1 MPALGPRIRAPP
13 LSWWALNIIPDPILV
28 LVQAFPFFV
37 LIYGLNAILFKPMLA
52 YLKERESAT
61 AGAKEEAEE
70 LQEKAALK
78 LTQWEAA
85 LARALAE
92 VAEFRTTK
100 RLEAQAAYAKRVA
113 AARAEAEV
121 HIADAVDVIA
131 GEAALA
137 REQIAPMARSLSAE
151 MASRALGRSI
161 SSVEA

>member
-1 MPALGPRIRAPP
+1 M
-13 LSWWALNIIPDPILV
+13 NIIPDPILV

-52 YLKERESAT
+52 YMKERDAAT
-61 AGAKEEAEE
+61 AGAREEAEE

-78 LTQWEAA
+78 VTQWEAA

-92 VAEFRTTK
+92 VAEFRSAK

-113 AARAEAEV
+113 TARKEAEA

-137 REQIAPMARSLSAE
+137 REQIGPMARMLSAD
-151 MASRALGRSI
+151 MASRALGRTI
-161 SSVEA
+161 HTVEA